1 MAEPVTNQSSNHAAS
16 PPSSTSSE
24 DFTDA
29 CVFLS
34 YQMKSY
40 PRGICTIINNKV
52 FRNMNEREG
61 TDADATA
68 LQQLFTHFGFYTS
81 RYNNL
86 TGNQMRRLF
95 KDIASKDHSKFD
107 CLLVAVL
114 THGTK
119 GKLYGTDGKLVPVEE
134 ITELFSGDKCPSL
147 TGKPKIF
154 LLQACRGERKDKG
167 VKYDMTDGSDPQSV
181 NEADMDDDETDSAY
195 TGSLPAEADFLLAYS
210 TIPGYVSWRDQKD
223 GSWFVST
230 LVNVFMEMAATE
242 HLLDMLT
249 EVNRRVAED
258 LISGKHKQV
267 PEPVTRLRKRLY
279 FRPGKYD

>member
-1 MAEPVTNQSSNHAAS
+1 MTNQSSNHAAS

-29 CVFLS
+29 CVFMS

-40 PRGICTIINNKV
+40 PRGICIIINNKV

-181 NEADMDDDETDSAY
+181 TETDMDDDETDSAY
-195 TGSLPAEADFLLAYS
+195 TGKLLCTSIQPPVCVNFLGLLYS
-210 TIPGYVSWRDQKD
+210 CREPPG
-223 GSWFVST
+223 
-230 LVNVFMEMAATE
+230 
-242 HLLDMLT
+242 
-249 EVNRRVAED
+249 
-258 LISGKHKQV
+258 
-267 PEPVTRLRKRLY
+267 
-279 FRPGKYD
+279 

>member
-1 MAEPVTNQSSNHAAS
+1 MSHEVIHQFGNGRYSFEMAEPVKEKSSNQEAI

-40 PRGICTIINNKV
+40 PRGICTIINNK
-52 FRNMNEREG
+52 FFSNMNEREG
-61 TDADATA
+61 TDADAAA

-95 KDIASKDHSKFD
+95 KETAAKDHTKFD
-107 CLLVAVL
+107 CLVVAVL

-119 GKLYGTDGKLVPVEE
+119 GKLYGTDGRLVPVEE
-134 ITELFSGDKCPSL
+134 ITELFTGNKCPTL
-147 TGKPKIF
+147 AGKPKVF

-167 VKYDMTDGSDPQSV
+167 VKYDMTDG
-181 NEADMDDDETDSAY
+181 NDDHNIAEVESEDETDSAY
-195 TGSLPAEADFLLAYS
+195 TGKLLYSLKLDFY
-210 TIPGYVSWRDQKD
+210 I
-223 GSWFVST
+223 
-230 LVNVFMEMAATE
+230 
-242 HLLDMLT
+242 
-249 EVNRRVAED
+249 
-258 LISGKHKQV
+258 ISCRN
-267 PEPVTRLRKRLY
+267 PSS
-279 FRPGKYD
+279 